1 MQRGARLAAK
11 KVTCNVTLVG
21 SDHFRV
27 LPSLARLMAQGA
39 ELPVIFDDGCVVVND
54 VEYWFGSIGFWRC
67 RLDRFSRIPPNTDV
81 SKVGTLIAFL
91 EQQDGL
97 RGRGRICAYSAR
109 KRKIVTTNV

>member
-1 MQRGARLAAK
+1 MRRAKSNASTSRKVFVQRGARLAAK

-54 VEYWFGSIGFWRC
+54 VEYWFGFQSDSGDAGLTDFLGYHQTQTSQ
-67 RLDRFSRIPPNTDV
+67 RLE
-81 SKVGTLIAFL
+81 L
-91 EQQDGL
+91 
-97 RGRGRICAYSAR
+97 
-109 KRKIVTTNV
+109 